1 MTGDS
6 SRGKLKRVLSTRD
19 IFVLAFGAMIGWGW
33 IIQVGYFLD
42 EGGVYGATLA
52 FILGG
57 ALVGVVGLVYGE
69 LASAMPFAGGEH
81 VYSLRALGP
90 LGSFVTTWALVLGY
104 VGVVVFEVVA
114 LPSAFAYLI
123 PNFNALPL
131 WTIAGETVYA
141 TWVLV
146 GGSGAIMMTYLN
158 YRGIRPAAQFQ
169 AIFTVII
176 ALAGVTLIIGA
187 VANGSSPSGPPLG
200 SGISGIYAVA
210 LMVPFFFVGFDVIPQ
225 AAGEANISP
234 RKIGLLVP
242 FSVVFAA
249 LFYIAIIWGAGQSMP
264 SALLVE
270 SPLPAAAAMENLF
283 DSLLVGRIMALAGIA
298 GILTSW
304 NSFLVGGSR
313 AIYALADSRMI
324 PGFLSEVHDEHNTPK
339 NAILLI
345 GALSVLSPL
354 FGKQM
359 LTWIVNTT
367 GLGLVVA
374 WFLVVVSFFVL
385 RLREPEMDRP
395 LRIPFGFLIGA
406 VALVLNLFFIRLYL
420 PGGASSLVWPYEWG
434 IVLFW
439 IVLGGVMSL
448 ASGETEVHDVEGFE
462 ELKS

>member
-1 MTGDS
+1 MSGES

-19 IFVLAFGAMIGWGW
+19 VFVLAFGAMIGWGW
-33 IIQVGYFLD
+33 IVQVGYFLE
-42 EGGVYGATLA
+42 EGGVYGATIA
-52 FILGG
+52 FVLGG

-81 VYSLRALGP
+81 VYTLRALGP
-90 LGSFVTTWALVLGY
+90 LWSFVATWALVLGY

-123 PNFNALPL
+123 PNFNAIPL

-141 TWVLV
+141 TWALV
-146 GGSGAIMMTYLN
+146 GGVGAITMTYLN

-176 ALAGVTLIIGA
+176 ALAGVTLVIGA
-187 VANGSSPSGPPLG
+187 VANGSSASGPLLD
-200 SGISGIYAVA
+200 SGVSGIYAVA

-225 AAGEANISP
+225 AAGEADISR
-234 RKIGLLVP
+234 RKIGMLIP
-242 FSVVFAA
+242 ISVVFAA
-249 LFYIAIIWGAGQSMP
+249 LFYIAIIWGAGQSLP
-264 SALLVE
+264 ASRLVE
-270 SPLPAAAAMENLF
+270 SPLPAALAMENLF
-283 DSLLVGRIMALAGIA
+283 DSIWIGRLMALAGIA

-313 AIYALADSRMI
+313 AIYALADSSMI
-324 PGFLSEVHDEHNTPK
+324 PSFLGEIHDEYNTPK

-345 GALSVLSPL
+345 GVLSVFSPL

-374 WFLVVVSFFVL
+374 WFLVTVSFFVL
-385 RLREPEMDRP
+385 RYREPEMDRP
-395 LRIPFGFLIGA
+395 FRLSFGLPIAA

-434 IVLFW
+434 FVLFW
-439 IVLGGVMSL
+439 IALGGILSL

-462 ELKS
+462 ELKN